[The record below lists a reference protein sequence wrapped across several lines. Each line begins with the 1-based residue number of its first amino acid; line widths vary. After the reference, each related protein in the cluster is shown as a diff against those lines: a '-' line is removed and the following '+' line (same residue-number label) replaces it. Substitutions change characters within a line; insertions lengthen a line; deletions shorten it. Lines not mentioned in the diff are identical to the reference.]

1 MPTLDFCAVIEGE
14 VTLILDS
21 EDVNL
26 RAGQIVV
33 QRGTRHALSNR
44 TNRPAVIAI
53 ASHDGK

>member
-33 QRGTRHALSNR
+33 QRGTRHACSNR
-44 TNRPAVIAI
+44 TNQPAVIAI

>member
-14 VTLILDS
+14 VTLIVDS

-33 QRGTRHALSNR
+33 QRGTRHAWSNR
-44 TNRPAVIAI
+44 TNQPAVIAI

>member
-26 RAGQIVV
+26 RAGQTVV
-33 QRGTRHALSNR
+33 QRGTRHAWSNR
-44 TNRPAVIAI
+44 TNQPAVIAI

>member
-33 QRGTRHALSNR
+33 QRGTRHAWSNR
-44 TNRPAVIAI
+44 TNQPAVIAI

>member
-1 MPTLDFCAVIEGE
+1 MRTLDFCAVIEGE

-26 RAGQIVV
+26 HAGQIVV
-33 QRGTRHALSNR
+33 QRGTRHAWSNR
-44 TNRPAVIAI
+44 TNQPAVIAI